1 MNETINLEIINIK
14 KLLKLEN
21 ILLLIKIIMIYTLL
35 LFIFYFIN
43 DKYYRLIY
51 TIILYILCINI
62 FNINYKLSMVY
73 VIIALCCVITE
84 SIYINFINETWK
96 YNNPDIISIPLWLI
110 FIWSIAILLI
120 IEIINIINIINK
132 K

>member
-1 MNETINLEIINIK
+1 MVDITNLKMDDIK
-14 KLLKLEN
+14 NLLKLEN
-21 ILLLIKIIMIYTLL
+21 SQLLLKIMMIYTLL

-51 TIILYILCINI
+51 TIIIYMLCINI
-62 FNINYKLSMVY
+62 FNINYKLSIVY

-84 SIYINFINETWK
+84 SIYINFISETWK

-120 IEIINIINIINK
+120 IKIIDIIDKIIN
-132 K
+132 

>member
-1 MNETINLEIINIK
+1 MDDITNVKMDDIK

-21 ILLLIKIIMIYTLL
+21 SQLLLKILMIYTLL
-35 LFIFYFIN
+35 LFIFYFVN

-51 TIILYILCINI
+51 TIIIYMLCITI
-62 FNINYKLSMVY
+62 FNINYKLSIVY
-73 VIIALCCVITE
+73 VIIALWCVITE
-84 SIYINFINETWK
+84 SIYINFISETWK

-120 IEIINIINIINK
+120 INIIDIIDKIIN
-132 K
+132 

>member
-1 MNETINLEIINIK
+1 MYEITKLKMVDIK

-21 ILLLIKIIMIYTLL
+21 SQLLIKIMMIYSLL
-35 LFIFYFIN
+35 LIIFYFVN

-51 TIILYILCINI
+51 TIIIYMLCINI
-62 FNINYKLSMVY
+62 FNINYKLSIVY
-73 VIIALCCVITE
+73 VIIAVCCVITE
-84 SIYINFINETWK
+84 SIYINFISETWK

-120 IEIINIINIINK
+120 INIIDVIDKIIL
-132 K
+132 

>member
-1 MNETINLEIINIK
+1 MDDITNVKMDDIK

-21 ILLLIKIIMIYTLL
+21 SQLLLKILMIYTLL
-35 LFIFYFIN
+35 LFIFYFVN

-51 TIILYILCINI
+51 TIIIYMLCITI
-62 FNINYKLSMVY
+62 FNINYKLSIVY
-73 VIIALCCVITE
+73 VIIALWCVITE
-84 SIYINFINETWK
+84 SIYINFISETWK

-120 IEIINIINIINK
+120 INIIDVIDKIIL
-132 K
+132 

>member
-120 IEIINIINIINK
+120 IEIINIINK

>member
-120 IEIINIINIINK
+120 IKIINIINK

>member
-1 MNETINLEIINIK
+1 MNETINLEIIKIK

-43 DKYYRLIY
+43 DKYYRLMY
-51 TIILYILCINI
+51 TIIIYILCINI
-62 FNINYKLSMVY
+62 FNINYKLYIVY

-120 IEIINIINIINK
+120 IEIINIINK

>member
-1 MNETINLEIINIK
+1 MVDITNLKMVDIK

-21 ILLLIKIIMIYTLL
+21 SQLLLKIMMIYTLL
-35 LFIFYFIN
+35 LFIFYFVN

-51 TIILYILCINI
+51 TIIIYMLCITI
-62 FNINYKLSMVY
+62 FNINYKLSIVY

-84 SIYINFINETWK
+84 SIYINFISETWK

-120 IEIINIINIINK
+120 INIIDVIDKIIL
-132 K
+132 